1 MKWER
6 PGKDE
11 YGKFYAP
18 YVERAGEGDPV
29 ASMAA
34 QMEEIE
40 ALAQLGEARAAESPS
55 AGEWSA
61 KEVLGHLCDFERVFA
76 YRALRFS
83 RGDEAPLHSF
93 EQDDYVAMAGSNQR
107 PLADLISE
115 FVHLRRAMVMMFAA
129 MDEETVSRRGTASGN
144 VMSVRAVAFVTPGHT
159 WTHLDT
165 LRRDYPEL
173 ARG

>member
-1 MKWER
+1 MKWVR

-11 YGKFYAP
+11 YGEFYAP

-34 QMEEIE
+34 QIEEIE
-40 ALAQLGEARAAESPS
+40 ALAQLGDARAAESPS

-93 EQDDYVAMAGSNQR
+93 DQDDYVAMAGSNRR

-115 FVHLRRAMVMMFAA
+115 FVHLRRAMVMHVRRHGRGDGFSPRDGERERDVGAGGGVRDTRTHVDA
-129 MDEETVSRRGTASGN
+129 SRHTTA
-144 VMSVRAVAFVTPGHT
+144 
-159 WTHLDT
+159 
-165 LRRDYPEL
+165 
-173 ARG
+173 